1 MLVSWYPFNMFVNL
15 VLSLPT
21 MICTFQPVI
30 TWAKSTIETLEKC
43 VKCSKLKI
51 ECHPGIFIVNVY
63 NISEFFQVFLLL
75 VWIGKWLLGCLMERY
90 FLDKTRNVHLDLLGI
105 KCLGQKVKN
114 EKTPKIFHNTRDRRI
129 NSEQRKIKNIFLGI

>member
-1 MLVSWYPFNMFVNL
+1 MLVSWYPFNLFVNL

-21 MICTFQPVI
+21 KICTFQLVI
-30 TWAKSTIETLEKC
+30 TWSKSTIETLEKC

-75 VWIGKWLLGCLMERY
+75 LWIAWWKDI

-114 EKTPKIFHNTRDRRI
+114 ERTPKIFHNRRDSRK